1 MPRALSAQ
9 APWKPQPP
17 LLPPHLCSEL
27 SLSPD
32 KTPLSTELGYITP
45 SRLLWSLPDPVQG
58 HALHWVL
65 GLRRPFT
72 WTSRSAFLFRT
83 LAFLRS

>member
-17 LLPPHLCSEL
+17 LLPPHLCSKL

-32 KTPLSTELGYITP
+32 KTLLGTELGYIMTCSGCSVGWP
-45 SRLLWSLPDPVQG
+45 M
-58 HALHWVL
+58 
-65 GLRRPFT
+65 
-72 WTSRSAFLFRT
+72 
-83 LAFLRS
+83 